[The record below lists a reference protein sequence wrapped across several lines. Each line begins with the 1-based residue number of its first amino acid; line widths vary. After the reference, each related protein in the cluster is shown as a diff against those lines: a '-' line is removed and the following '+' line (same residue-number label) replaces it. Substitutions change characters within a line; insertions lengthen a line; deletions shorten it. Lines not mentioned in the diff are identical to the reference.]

1 MAAEVSV
8 VDAAKAFGGPRLHER
23 MPPRPGPELDPLL
36 DAVERCL
43 TRFGL
48 RRTSMS
54 DIARELGVARTTLYR
69 QVGSLE
75 EAISLVTSRRFH
87 AFLDELVVLS
97 AGGINV
103 ETFVGVIVRTVRTA
117 LDDPVAQR
125 VLRDEPELLGEYLA
139 GGSLQVLAQ
148 QITGLLTPVLA
159 AAAAAGVIHTTD
171 PAMTAGWLVR
181 IVLSLGAV
189 PPPDDELDATVRHV
203 LLPLL
208 GA

>member
-1 MAAEVSV
+1 MTV
-8 VDAAKAFGGPRLHER
+8 VNVEGAFGAGRLHDR
-23 MPPRPGPELDPLL
+23 MPPRPGPELDPVL

-43 TRFGL
+43 TRHGI
-48 RRTSMS
+48 RRTSMT

-75 EAISLVTSRRFH
+75 EAISLVSSRRFH
-87 AFLDELVVLS
+87 RFLDEVVALS
-97 AGGINV
+97 AGGIDID
-103 ETFVGVIVRTVRTA
+103 TFVKVIVRTVRTA

-139 GGSLQVLAQ
+139 SGSLQTLAGQ
-148 QITGLLTPVLA
+148 VIDLITPVLA
-159 AAAAAGVIHTTD
+159 AAAATDIIRTTD

-189 PPPDDELDATVRHV
+189 PPPDDELDATVRHI
-203 LLPLL
+203 LLPLF
-208 GA
+208 GT

>member
-1 MAAEVSV
+1 MTV
-8 VDAAKAFGGPRLHER
+8 VDAADAFGPGRLYDR
-23 MPPRPGPELDPLL
+23 IPPRPGAELDPVL

-43 TRFGL
+43 IRFGI

-69 QVGSLE
+69 HVGSLE

-87 AFLDELVVLS
+87 RFLDELVALG
-97 AGGINV
+97 AGGIHAGTLV
-103 ETFVGVIVRTVRTA
+103 DVIVRTVRTG

-125 VLRDEPELLGEYLA
+125 VLRDEPELLGEYFSR
-139 GGSLQVLAQ
+139 GSLQTLADQ
-148 QITGLLTPVLA
+148 VTELLTPVLA
-159 AAAAAGVIHTTD
+159 AAAAAGVVRTDD

-181 IVLSLGAV
+181 IVLALGAV
-189 PPPDDELDATVRHV
+189 PPPDDELEATVRHV

-208 GA
+208 GT

>member
-1 MAAEVSV
+1 M
-8 VDAAKAFGGPRLHER
+8 
-23 MPPRPGPELDPLL
+23 
-36 DAVERCL
+36 
-43 TRFGL
+43 
-48 RRTSMS
+48 
-54 DIARELGVARTTLYR
+54 
-69 QVGSLE
+69 
-75 EAISLVTSRRFH
+75 
-87 AFLDELVVLS
+87 
-97 AGGINV
+97 
-103 ETFVGVIVRTVRTA
+103 RTVRTA

-139 GGSLQVLAQ
+139 SGSLQTLAG
-148 QITGLLTPVLA
+148 QITELLTPVLT
-159 AAAAAGVIHTTD
+159 AAAAAGVVRTTD

>member
-1 MAAEVSV
+1 MTV
-8 VDAAKAFGGPRLHER
+8 VDAEGAFGAGRLHDR
-23 MPPRPGPELDPLL
+23 MPPRPGQELDAVL

-43 TRFGL
+43 TRFGI
-48 RRTSMS
+48 RRTSMT

-75 EAISLVTSRRFH
+75 EAISLVTSRRFYR
-87 AFLDELVVLS
+87 FLDELVALG
-97 AGGINV
+97 AGGIDSG
-103 ETFVGVIVRTVRTA
+103 TFVEVIVRTVRTA
-117 LDDPVAQR
+117 RDDPVAQR
-125 VLRDEPELLGEYLA
+125 VLRDEPDLLGEYLA
-139 GGSLQVLAQ
+139 SGSLQTLAEQ
-148 QITGLLTPVLA
+148 VTELLTPVLA
-159 AAAAAGVIHTTD
+159 AAAAAGVVRTAD

>member
-1 MAAEVSV
+1 MNAEGLGAGQL
-8 VDAAKAFGGPRLHER
+8 DR
-23 MPPRPGPELDPLL
+23 MPSRPAPELDPML

-43 TRFGL
+43 TRFGM
-48 RRTSMS
+48 RRTSMT

-75 EAISLVTSRRFH
+75 EAISLVASRRFH
-87 AFLDELVVLS
+87 RFLDELVTLG
-97 AGGINV
+97 AQGIDTG
-103 ETFVGVIVRTVRTA
+103 TFVEVIVRTVRTA
-117 LDDPVAQR
+117 LDDRVAQR

-139 GGSLQVLAQ
+139 SGSLQVLAG
-148 QITGLLTPVLA
+148 QITEMLTPVVA
-159 AAAAAGVIHTTD
+159 AAAAAGVIRATD

-203 LLPLL
+203 LLPLF

>member
-1 MAAEVSV
+1 MDGKEEDGA
-8 VDAAKAFGGPRLHER
+8 GRLYDR
-23 MPPRPGPELDPLL
+23 IPPRPTPELDPTL

-43 TRFGL
+43 TRFGI
-48 RRTSMS
+48 RRTSMT

-87 AFLDELVVLS
+87 RFLDELVTLA
-97 AGGINV
+97 AGGLSP
-103 ETFVGVIVRTVRTA
+103 ETFVDVIARTVRTA

-125 VLRDEPELLGEYLA
+125 VLTEEPELLGEYLA
-139 GGSLQVLAQ
+139 SGSLQTLAN
-148 QITGLLTPVLA
+148 QIAELLTPVIT
-159 AAAAAGVIHTTD
+159 AAAAAGLVSTED

-181 IVLSLGAV
+181 IVLALGAV
-189 PPPDDELDATVRHV
+189 PPPDDELEETVRHV

>member
-1 MAAEVSV
+1 MTV
-8 VDAAKAFGGPRLHER
+8 VNVESAFGAGRLHDR
-23 MPPRPGPELDPLL
+23 MPPRPGAELDPVL

-43 TRFGL
+43 TRYGI
-48 RRTSMS
+48 RRTSMT

-87 AFLDELVVLS
+87 RFLDEVVALS
-97 AGGINV
+97 AGGIDV
-103 ETFVGVIVRTVRTA
+103 DTFVKVIVRTVRTA

-125 VLRDEPELLGEYLA
+125 VLRDEPALLGEYLA
-139 GGSLQVLAQ
+139 SGSLQTLASQ
-148 QITGLLTPVLA
+148 VIELITPVLA
-159 AAAAAGVIHTTD
+159 AAAAADIIRTTD

-203 LLPLL
+203 LLPLF

>member
-1 MAAEVSV
+1 MTV
-8 VDAAKAFGGPRLHER
+8 VGAKGFGVGRLHDR
-23 MPPRPGPELDPLL
+23 MPPRPGPELDPVL

-43 TRFGL
+43 TRFGM
-48 RRTSMS
+48 RRTSMT
-54 DIARELGVARTTLYR
+54 DIARELDVARTTLYR

-87 AFLDELVVLS
+87 RFLDELVVLG
-97 AGGINV
+97 AGGV
-103 ETFVGVIVRTVRTA
+103 DVDTFVQVIVRTVRSA

-139 GGSLQVLAQ
+139 SGSLQTLAGQ
-148 QITGLLTPVLA
+148 VTELLTPVLA
-159 AAAAAGVIHTTD
+159 AAAAAGVVRTSD

-181 IVLSLGAV
+181 IVLALGAV

-208 GA
+208 AP